1 MKQIKRNVV
10 ERIIAETGLS
20 IHAWALQHGF
30 APTTLNAWINGVRNI
45 GGKNLQR
52 LADALRVDPETICSV
67 VFRVDDSE
75 LAEIA
80 RMDQDLIGAF
90 HQLTRV
96 QKERVLRMVQGLADA
111 NRAEEE
117 LKHGAE

>member
-1 MKQIKRNVV
+1 MRQINKKVV
-10 ERIIAETGLS
+10 ERLIAETGLS
-20 IHAWALQHGF
+20 VHAWALQYGF

-45 GGKNLQR
+45 GGKNILR
-52 LADALRVDPETICSV
+52 LAEALRVQPEEISTV

-75 LAEIA
+75 IAELE

-90 HQLTRV
+90 HQLTRT
-96 QKERVLRMVQGLADA
+96 QKERVIRMVQGLADA

-117 LKHGAE
+117 LKRG